1 MLTCLRFIQSQVSEF
16 MTTAPTPNLQIIP
29 ASAPLPHEEHDSQR
43 SDPLMETIS
52 QADVITNPPI
62 LTHTGDDLYIIL
74 DGANRCYSFEALGFP
89 YILVQIVSYFSDQVE
104 LHTWNHVVSGWDAEV
119 LLEQTNALPD
129 VEMTEGQ
136 DKNAIVHISLPDGR
150 MFALNAPVQS
160 VHERNAALRDFV
172 RIYQRNARLNRTPLT
187 ESAEVWRSFPDADA
201 LVLFPGY
208 EPKDIIEAARYK
220 AYLPPGISRH
230 IVHGRALQLNYPL
243 EYLQDTSQPLE
254 EKNAHLQKW
263 VQQKLKERQVRYY
276 AEATY
281 QFSE

>member
-1 MLTCLRFIQSQVSEF
+1 MPSP
-16 MTTAPTPNLQIIP
+16 PTPNLQIIP

-43 SDPLMETIS
+43 SDPLIETIA
-52 QADVITNPPI
+52 QADVVTHPPI

-74 DGANRCYSFEALGFP
+74 DGANRCYSFAALDFP
-89 YILVQIVSYFSDQVE
+89 YILVQVVSYFSDQVE
-104 LHTWNHVVSGWDAEV
+104 LYTWNHVVSDWDAEE
-119 LLEQTNALPD
+119 LLAQVEALPD

-136 DKNAIVHISLPDGR
+136 DKTAIAHISLPDER
-150 MFALNAPVQS
+150 IFALNAPVQS
-160 VHERNAALRDFV
+160 VHERNAALREFV
-172 RIYQRNARLNRTPLT
+172 RIYQQNARLNRTPLV
-187 ESAEVWRSFPDADA
+187 ESAEVWRSFPDANA

-230 IVHGRALQLNYPL
+230 IVHGRALQLNYPI
-243 EYLQDTSQPLE
+243 EYLKDTTQSLE
-254 EKNAHLQKW
+254 EKNAHLKQW
-263 VQQKLKERQVRYY
+263 IQHKLRNRQVRYY